1 MANSISDLDSLP
13 EINLL
18 EDLGITL
25 EFLQE
30 EMVDDYQEKYEEIT
44 GKETLLYPGNPKRLM
59 LNVIAGEIYQA
70 YEYMS
75 YIFKQNFIKY
85 MEEDVL
91 KNWGA
96 TLGFSGSN
104 LKPAV
109 CTLEFAIN
117 DVLDFDVHIPAGTVV
132 TAGDDVYFS
141 TDASCVIKAGE
152 ASVQVSATCTKEGS
166 VGNKYMPGQLNIM
179 TEPILNVSSVRNIDT
194 SAGGRDDYT
203 LEERRELT
211 YMFPSTYSAAGP
223 EDAYVFFTK
232 NFSND
237 IISVNVIT
245 DDITATVI
253 IYIMLSEGRVPDAD
267 YCQKVLHY
275 LKGLKRFPDTDK
287 IIIRPPEVIYYELSA
302 KYYIGTENRDT
313 ESMIMKSVMEAAQ
326 DFVSGNY
333 ESIGCDINP
342 DVFTGYARVAG
353 AKRLEITS
361 PAFTKINQNQIAICS
376 GTSVT
381 YCGLEDT

>member
-1 MANSISDLDSLP
+1 
-13 EINLL
+13 
-18 EDLGITL
+18 
-25 EFLQE
+25 
-30 EMVDDYQEKYEEIT
+30 
-44 GKETLLYPGNPKRLM
+44 
-59 LNVIAGEIYQA
+59 
-70 YEYMS
+70 
-75 YIFKQNFIKY
+75 
-85 MEEDVL
+85 
-91 KNWGA
+91 
-96 TLGFSGSN
+96 
-104 LKPAV
+104 
-109 CTLEFAIN
+109 
-117 DVLDFDVHIPAGTVV
+117 
-132 TAGDDVYFS
+132 
-141 TDASCVIKAGE
+141 
-152 ASVQVSATCTKEGS
+152 
-166 VGNKYMPGQLNIM
+166 M
-179 TEPILNVSSVRNIDT
+179 TEPVLNISSVSNIDT
-194 SAGGRDDYT
+194 SAGGSDDYT

-211 YMFPSTYSAAGP
+211 YMFPSTYSVAGP
-223 EDAYVFFTK
+223 EDAYIFFTK
-232 NFSND
+232 NFSSD

-267 YCQKVLHY
+267 CCQKVLHY

-381 YCGLEDT
+381 YCGLEDA